1 MRILVTGAGGFL
13 GNRLAE
19 YILQNTNHQ
28 LTVLTSQIEKF
39 SAVYSIY
46 NDRINVIENRKL
58 EKIIWS
64 KIDILINCAFP
75 RNADGI
81 QMAEGL
87 GFISDILFRAAKG
100 GVGLVINISSQSV
113 YGQKR
118 LQPATEQ
125 TELNLETQYAVGKY
139 ATELLTNTICHST
152 PHTNIRLASLIG
164 AGFEQRITN
173 KFVGQALAGK
183 SIYIEGGSQRFGF
196 LDVRDA
202 VSGLAALIENNMEI
216 LNEEYNLGT
225 NESYTLEEIVENVC
239 KLSWK
244 YSKTTVDYKIEKKD
258 IYFNSA
264 MNCTR
269 FMESFHWK
277 PSYTLIDTLEEIYNK
292 MRKVMLT

>member
-1 MRILVTGAGGFL
+1 MRILLTGAGGFL
-13 GNRLAE
+13 GSRLAE
-19 YILQNTNHQ
+19 YILKNTDYQ
-28 LTVLTSQIEKF
+28 LTVLTSQIEKILA
-39 SAVYSIY
+39 SYCIY
-46 NDRINVIENRKL
+46 NDRINVIENKEL
-58 EKIIWS
+58 GKIIWS

-81 QMAEGL
+81 QMAGALE
-87 GFISDILFRAAKG
+87 FISDVLFKAAKG

-113 YGQKR
+113 YGQTR

-125 TELNLETQYAVGKY
+125 TELNLESQYAVGKY

-164 AGFEQRITN
+164 VDFKERITN
-173 KFVGQALAGK
+173 KFVEQALTGQ

-225 NESYTLEEIVENVC
+225 NESYTLEEIAVNVC

-244 YSKTTVDYKIEKKD
+244 YNKKIINYKMEKTD
-258 IYFNSA
+258 IYQNSA
-264 MNCTR
+264 MNCTS
-269 FMESFHWK
+269 FMETFHWK
-277 PSYTLIDTLEEIYNK
+277 PSYRLIDTLEDIYNK
-292 MRKVMLT
+292 MRNVMPN